1 MSYIFFYILV
11 RLLALATWNNH
22 VRFHINRYNAFNAR
36 LFSNTYYDFS
46 IISFCYQIPSPI
58 SYLPRYAGVIVNSV
72 CYQDN
77 LNNMRSI
84 NWWIVNI
91 LSCRTII
98 FGTNK
103 IIDYSCQILLSISW
117 IVKQYSKASNLLQ
130 HLHTKGFA
138 WRTQLLVF
146 VSKP

>member
-11 RLLALATWNNH
+11 RLLALATSNHH

-91 LSCRTII
+91 LSW
-98 FGTNK
+98 
-103 IIDYSCQILLSISW
+103 IDYSRQILLSISC
-117 IVKQYSKASNLLQ
+117 IVKKYSKASNLLQ
-130 HLHTKGFA
+130 HFHTKGFA
-138 WRTQLLVF
+138 
-146 VSKP
+146 